1 MIIWKGNLI
10 NKSFTKLSVH
20 FNCSKIFKSN
30 QEYKSFFPPKLK
42 LLMILIMCLFSIDSA
57 CSFLPQ
63 DNLII
68 RRCDC
73 IYFDWMI
80 IREWG
85 WSPCHHK
92 VHTMFLTSTWLGC
105 LGVVMDVICVVI
117 DYSWIDVSIHTFISI
132 MECQYWSYHWVTL
145 AATIKTKRIFCMY
158 YIL

>member
-1 MIIWKGNLI
+1 
-10 NKSFTKLSVH
+10 
-20 FNCSKIFKSN
+20 
-30 QEYKSFFPPKLK
+30 
-42 LLMILIMCLFSIDSA
+42 MILIMCLFSIDSA

-145 AATIKTKRIFCMY
+145 SCCLIDARWLLPSKLREHSVWIILYNIKHFLKKNFLKSVIKVSFA
-158 YIL
+158 